1 MLTTFVNLTDLIKP
15 IFNEMTTINMIVM
28 KTDNPSYNNKSEELL
43 ISPLQTIS
51 LGTTFTKTKM

>member
-28 KTDNPSYNNKSEELL
+28 KTDSPSYNNKSEELS
-43 ISPLQTIS
+43 ICPIQTIS
-51 LGTTFTKTKM
+51 LGTTFTKT